1 MQQIAHDAPFN
12 TSSICAV
19 ELCAAVGNVLRV
31 GMARTATWVNPPAA
45 IYRPNRDGRD
55 AVLRSAD
62 GDAPLELPATLT
74 PDEVRRL
81 LWLEQLD
88 SVCKM
93 IAAGELAAR
102 EVLVG
107 IIRVDQAAGE

>member
-1 MQQIAHDAPFN
+1 MG
-12 TSSICAV
+12 T
-19 ELCAAVGNVLRV
+19 
-31 GMARTATWVNPPAA
+31 T
-45 IYRPNRDGRD
+45 
-55 AVLRSAD
+55 
-62 GDAPLELPATLT
+62 PLELPATLT

-88 SVCKM
+88 SVYQM

-102 EVLVG
+102 KVLVG